1 MNGCERT
8 EWLHKVYSSRNT
20 KELAERYDAWAE
32 DYEQDLCSFGY
43 KSPDVITDLIGRY
56 VEKQNGH
63 ILDAGAG
70 TGILGERL
78 ALRGYDNLTGID
90 LSLAMLDVAQKKGI
104 YKSLQQMVLGE
115 HLDFSDNY
123 FSAVVSM
130 GVFTENHAPPES
142 FDELIRITKPG
153 GHIVFSV
160 RSDMGLNKN
169 YQEKQDS
176 LLSEGKWDLVEVT
189 KAFQCLPQAR
199 PEVLNKVF
207 VYRVS

>member
-8 EWLHKVYSSRNT
+8 EWLHKVYSSRNIQ
-20 KELAERYDAWAE
+20 ELEERYDAWAE
-32 DYEQDLCSFGY
+32 DYEQDVCSFGY
-43 KSPDVITDLIGRY
+43 KSPTVITGLVARY
-56 VEKQNGH
+56 VESQNGP

-78 ALRGYDNLTGID
+78 VSCGYDNLTGID
-90 LSLAMLDVAQKKGI
+90 LSRSMLDVAEKKGI
-104 YKSLQQMVLGE
+104 YKDLHQMVLGE
-115 HLDFSDNY
+115 RLSFSDNH

-160 RSDMGLNKN
+160 RSDTGLNRV
-169 YQEKQDS
+169 YQEKQDA
-176 LLSEGKWDLVEVT
+176 LIHEGKWEVVEET
-189 KAFQCLPQAR
+189 KAFQCLPEAR
-199 PEVLNKVF
+199 PEVLNQVF
-207 VYRVS
+207 VYRVF